1 MFNDDDR
8 PKPKPALFT
17 PPNLDNLSVA
27 DLDEYVGLLEAEI
40 ERVKADKSK
49 KQASRTAADSFFKN

>member
-17 PPNLDNLSVA
+17 PPNLENLSVA
-27 DLDEYVGLLEAEI
+27 ELDDYVGLLEAEI
-40 ERVKADKSK
+40 ERAKADKTK
-49 KQASRTAADSFFKN
+49 KQASRAAADAIFKS